1 MRARFRYSFCFL
13 PVLLPLQ
20 VPAQISADAILVHGN
35 VWTENP
41 QQPEAE
47 AVAILGN
54 RVAAVGSS
62 ADILKLAGPDTKVI
76 ELSGKRVVP
85 GFNDAHVHFVDGGT
99 SLASV
104 QLGNAKSEAEFRQ
117 RIADYARSQPKGAWI
132 LEGEWDHERWTPA
145 RLPTHQLIDDV
156 TPYNPVFVSRLDG
169 HEALANALAMK
180 LAGVDKNTEDVAG
193 GVIVRDGEGNPT
205 GIFKDA
211 AQGLIEK
218 VIPPANPQQLT
229 AAIQAAEK
237 YATENGVTSV
247 QDMSAA
253 PEILR
258 VYETLF
264 HEDKLHVR
272 ISGRQPLPLW
282 KRLADPGIEANFGND
297 TLHIS
302 GLKGFAD
309 GSLGS
314 TTAWFF
320 KPYLDAPNTSGIP
333 SDELSK
339 PDEMYANVRDADKAG
354 LQVAIHAIGD
364 RANNTI
370 LNFYER
376 VERENGP
383 WPNGLERRFRIE
395 HAQHLLPADIPRF
408 ASLHVIASMQP
419 YHCIDDGRWAAKRI
433 DAERIKTTYAFRLLL
448 DSGAVLA
455 FGSDWP
461 VAPMV
466 PLMGIYAAA
475 TRRTL
480 DGKNP
485 NGWVPEQKITVAE
498 AVHAYTIGSA
508 YAEGEERLKGSIQ
521 PGKLADLVVLTEDI
535 FHIDPVEIENTRV
548 DMTIFDGKVIY
559 IANSAK
565 LP

>member
-1 MRARFRYSFCFL
+1 MRAHFRHALCL
-13 PVLLPLQ
+13 LLALLPLYAR
-20 VPAQISADAILVHGN
+20 AQISADVILVHGK
-35 VWTENP
+35 VWTESP

-54 RVAAVGSS
+54 HIAAVGTS
-62 ADILKLAGPDTKVI
+62 ADILKLAGRATKVI
-76 ELSGKRVVP
+76 DLGGKRVVP
-85 GFNDAHVHFVDGGT
+85 GFNDAHVHFVSGGT

-104 QLGNAKSEAEFRQ
+104 QLGDSNSEAEFRQ
-117 RIADYARSQPKGAWI
+117 RIADYAKSQPKGTWI
-132 LEGEWDHERWTPA
+132 LEGEWDHERWSPA
-145 RLPTHQLIDDV
+145 RLPIHQLIDDA
-156 TPYNPVFVSRLDG
+156 TPDNPVFVSRLDG

-180 LAGVDKNTEDVAG
+180 LAGVDKNTKDVAG
-193 GVIVRDGEGNPT
+193 GVIVRDAEGNPT

-218 VIPPANPQQLT
+218 VIPSANQQQLT
-229 AAIQAAEK
+229 AAVEAAEK
-237 YATENGVTSV
+237 YAAENGVTSV

-253 PEILR
+253 PDTLR
-258 VYETLF
+258 VYETLYR
-264 HEDKLHVR
+264 EGKLQVR

-282 KRLADPGIEANFGND
+282 KRLAGPGIQANFGND
-297 TLHIS
+297 TLHIG

-314 TTAWFF
+314 TTAWLFQ
-320 KPYLDAPNTSGIP
+320 PYADAPNTSGIP

-339 PDEMYANVRDADKAG
+339 PEEMYANIRDADKAG

-376 VERENGP
+376 VEKENGP
-383 WPNGLERRFRIE
+383 WANGLERRFRIE
-395 HAQHLLPADIPRF
+395 HAQHLIASDIPRF

-419 YHCIDDGRWAAKRI
+419 YQCIDDGRWAEKRI
-433 DAERIKTTYAFRLLL
+433 GPERLKTTHAYRSLL
-448 DSGAVLA
+448 DAGAVLA

-466 PLMGIYAAA
+466 PLMGIYGAV

-485 NGWVPEQKITVAE
+485 NGWIPEQKISVPE

-508 YAEGEERLKGSIQ
+508 YAEGEEKIKGSIA

-548 DMTIFDGKVIY
+548 DMTVFDGKIIY
-559 IANSAK
+559 HRD
-565 LP
+565 

>member
-1 MRARFRYSFCFL
+1 MKACSRLALCIFL
-13 PVLLPLQ
+13 IALPSHLR
-20 VPAQISADAILVHGN
+20 AQIFADTVLVHGK

-54 RVAAVGSS
+54 HIVGVGLSTEV
-62 ADILKLAGPDTKVI
+62 LKLAGPGTKVI
-76 ELSGKRVVP
+76 ELNGRRVVP

-99 SLASV
+99 ALASV
-104 QLGNAKSEAEFRQ
+104 QLRDTPTQKEFRQ
-117 RIADYARSQPKGAWI
+117 RIADYAKMQPQGAWI
-132 LEGEWDHERWTPA
+132 LDGNWDHERWTPA
-145 RLPTHQLIDDV
+145 QLPSHELIDDI
-156 TPYNPVFVSRLDG
+156 TPENPVFVSRLDG
-169 HEALANALAMK
+169 HMALANALAMK
-180 LAGVDKNTEDVAG
+180 LAGVDKNTQDVPG
-193 GVIVRDGEGNPT
+193 GVIVRDAGGNPT

-211 AQGLIEK
+211 AQGLIER
-218 VIPPANPQQLT
+218 VIPPANQQQLT
-229 AAIQAAEK
+229 AAIEAAEK
-237 YATENGVTSV
+237 YAAENGVTSV

-253 PEILR
+253 PAILR
-258 VYETLF
+258 AYEALF
-264 HEDKLHVR
+264 HEGNLQVR
-272 ISGRQPLPLW
+272 ISGHQPLRSW
-282 KRLADPGIEANFGND
+282 QRLSGPGIQAYFGND
-297 TLHIS
+297 TLHIG

-320 KPYLDAPNTSGIP
+320 QPYLDAPNTSGIA

-339 PDEMYANVRDADKAG
+339 PEEMYANILAADKAG

-364 RANNTI
+364 RANNSI

-376 VERENGP
+376 VEKEDGP
-383 WPNGLERRFRIE
+383 RDRRFRIE
-395 HAQHLLPADIPRF
+395 HAQHLQKSDIPRF
-408 ASLHVIASMQP
+408 GQLHVIASMQP

-433 DAERIKTTYAFRLLL
+433 DAERIQTTYAFRTLL
-448 DSGAVLA
+448 DTGAVLA

-485 NGWVPEQKITVAE
+485 NGWVPAQKISVAE

-508 YAEGEERLKGSIQ
+508 YAEGEENLKGSLAT
-521 PGKLADLVVLTEDI
+521 GKLADLVVLSEDI
-535 FHIDPVEIENTRV
+535 FHIDPVEIEKTQV
-548 DMTIFDGKVIY
+548 DMTIFNGKTIY
-559 IANSAK
+559 QRE
-565 LP
+565 

>member
-1 MRARFRYSFCFL
+1 MKTIAL
-13 PVLLPLQ
+13 LTALPLIAALCLPSQ
-20 VPAQISADAILVHGN
+20 AQISADTVLVHGK

-54 RVAAVGSS
+54 HIAGVGTS
-62 ADILKLAGPDTKVI
+62 AEILKLAGPSTKVI
-76 ELSGKRVVP
+76 ELGGKRVVP
-85 GFNDAHVHFVDGGT
+85 GFNDAHVHFVSGGT

-104 QLGNAKSEAEFRQ
+104 QLGDTKSEAEFRQ
-117 RIADYARSQPKGAWI
+117 RIADYAKNQPKGTWI

-145 RLPTHQLIDDV
+145 RLPAHQSIDDV
-156 TPYNPVFVSRLDG
+156 TPDTPVFVSRLDG

-180 LAGVDKNTEDVAG
+180 LAGVDKNTKDVPG
-193 GVIVRDGEGNPT
+193 GVIVRDADGNPT

-211 AQGLIEK
+211 AQGLIER
-218 VIPPANPQQLT
+218 VIPPPNQRQLRV
-229 AAIQAAEK
+229 AVEAAER
-237 YATENGVTSV
+237 YAAENGVTSV

-253 PEILR
+253 PDTLR
-258 VYETLF
+258 AYEALY
-264 HEDKLHVR
+264 HEGKLHVR
-272 ISGRQPLPLW
+272 IAGRQPLQSW
-282 KRLADPGIEANFGND
+282 KRLAGPGIQAGFGND
-297 TLHIS
+297 TLQIG

-314 TTAWFF
+314 TTAWLFQ
-320 KPYLDAPNTSGIP
+320 PYSDAPNTSGIP

-339 PDEMYANVRDADKAG
+339 PDEMYANIRDADKAG
-354 LQVAIHAIGD
+354 LQIAIHAIGD

-376 VERENGP
+376 AEKENGP
-383 WPNGLERRFRIE
+383 WPAGTERRFRIE
-395 HAQHLLPADIPRF
+395 HAQHLIASDIPRF
-408 ASLHVIASMQP
+408 ASLRVIASMQP
-419 YHCIDDGRWAAKRI
+419 YQCIDDGRWAEKRI
-433 DAERIKTTYAFRLLL
+433 GPERLKTTHAYRSLL
-448 DSGAVLA
+448 DAGAVLA

-498 AVHAYTIGSA
+498 AVHAFTMGSA
-508 YAEGEERLKGSIQ
+508 YAEGEETVKGSIA
-521 PGKLADLVVLTEDI
+521 PGKLADLVVLSKDI
-535 FHIDPVEIENTRV
+535 FHVDPVEIENTRV
-548 DMTIFDGKVIY
+548 EMTMFDGKIIY
-559 IANSAK
+559 QR
-565 LP
+565 P